1 MNLAR
6 DSLKIFFARVV
17 TSFASFGAVIVFSRE
32 LGADPLGV
40 YYPFVALLGILAL
53 PTDFGLSLAVEKRI
67 SEGEDRP
74 QYFAGG
80 GLIRLF
86 LLIIFSFPIYL
97 FQTQISTYIGTNVGS
112 ILIIALWS
120 RVSADFSLGI
130 LKGELRVGE
139 TAAIRV
145 LQPLIWLTIGY
156 ALISIGYGVDGIIY
170 SHILGT
176 IAVFVVA
183 SWRISIQPAI
193 PEWTHI
199 RSLFDFSKFSFIN
212 AIGGTI
218 YSWMDVIILTVF
230 VSLEIASSRGEI
242 GAYENAWR
250 VSLLVIFVSRSIGQV
265 IFPQISQWNA
275 RNETSKIEQVLAKA
289 IIPGLVI
296 VLPAFVGALI
306 FSEEILIH
314 LFGNEFAV
322 AAPALIILVG
332 LRFFQAIDAIYG
344 RMVDALDR
352 PDLTM
357 ISTIVAIVINLL
369 LNIILIYIL
378 GILGAAIATTS
389 AVIVKTYI
397 DVHYMRSFIEIKIPY
412 RILGWSFFS
421 SVIMGVALYL
431 FSTNIPVDS
440 LTELLVLISGG
451 VGIYVFV
458 LLVYNPVRGSLWELI
473 KPLVSSTRQ
482 N

>member
-1 MNLAR
+1 
-6 DSLKIFFARVV
+6 
-17 TSFASFGAVIVFSRE
+17 
-32 LGADPLGV
+32 
-40 YYPFVALLGILAL
+40 
-53 PTDFGLSLAVEKRI
+53 
-67 SEGEDRP
+67 
-74 QYFAGG
+74 
-80 GLIRLF
+80 
-86 LLIIFSFPIYL
+86 
-97 FQTQISTYIGTNVGS
+97 
-112 ILIIALWS
+112 
-120 RVSADFSLGI
+120 
-130 LKGELRVGE
+130 
-139 TAAIRV
+139 
-145 LQPLIWLTIGY
+145 
-156 ALISIGYGVDGIIY
+156 
-170 SHILGT
+170 
-176 IAVFVVA
+176 
-183 SWRISIQPAI
+183 
-193 PEWTHI
+193 
-199 RSLFDFSKFSFIN
+199 
-212 AIGGTI
+212 
-218 YSWMDVIILTVF
+218 
-230 VSLEIASSRGEI
+230 
-242 GAYENAWR
+242 

-440 LTELLVLISGG
+440 LTELLVLISGRCR
-451 VGIYVFV
+451 Y
-458 LLVYNPVRGSLWELI
+458 LRVRSLSI
-473 KPLVSSTRQ
+473 QPS
-482 N
+482 